1 MIKISVLAVFLMGYP
16 VIVVVTQE
24 IDGKDSFVT
33 PIPYLEP
40 GEKRGRCAA
49 KVKEECDN
57 DAEEDP
63 CEGGNRYPSG
73 QWSMQ
78 QTHMFC
84 GFSHA
89 ATIFPE
95 RYPSYLW
102 GRKR

>member
-49 KVKEECDN
+49 KVKEE
-57 DAEEDP
+57 
-63 CEGGNRYPSG
+63 
-73 QWSMQ
+73 
-78 QTHMFC
+78 
-84 GFSHA
+84 
-89 ATIFPE
+89 
-95 RYPSYLW
+95 
-102 GRKR
+102 